1 MTQRE
6 NLLRTIRFERS
17 EYIPMS
23 FHINDSVYFAYDTDD
38 IGELLETHPV
48 IGGIHRLRQDL
59 IERRKQKEERLR
71 EGIMPEKR
79 RFFDEFGA
87 EWEED
92 IDGIRGAVIT
102 HPLADFSKIR
112 EYTLPPL
119 PVFDPENE
127 KKRVEDAKKNGCF
140 TSAGLPHGIPA
151 RSSICIPTGTSALSW
166 MLWRSICS
174 AGAEQSKYIKKHIKR
189 KQSVR
194 TASFSVS
201 VYRISRD
208 PLQSPR

>member
-6 NLLRTIRFERS
+6 NLLRTIRFERP
-17 EYIPMS
+17 EYIPVN
-23 FHINDSVYFAYDTDD
+23 FHINDSVYFAYDADD

-71 EGIMPEKR
+71 EGIAPEKH

-87 EWEED
+87 EWEEA

-140 TSAGLPHGIPA
+140 TSAGCRTGFRRDHPYAFRRGHPRSHG
-151 RSSICIPTGTSALSW
+151 
-166 MLWRSICS
+166 CS
-174 AGAEQSKYIKKHIKR
+174 GE
-189 KQSVR
+189 
-194 TASFSVS
+194 
-201 VYRISRD
+201 VYV
-208 PLQSPR
+208 PLELNNRNT